1 MVAFVLN
8 STFVILFNISN
19 KLSFCGSNSTTTQ
32 SPKTLGVILR
42 HPDFIRHF
50 WSDNNATFLITIL
63 LFIYNQF
70 TGLIYVNCEL
80 FILSENH
87 NLFDFQSF
95 FVSINLNFHKKN
107 YAQHYIGKSR
117 ADVLKPTEVHLFNFC
132 SDIGSSTSIPCLRQ
146 YFAVSGNTKHS
157 AS

>member
-1 MVAFVLN
+1 MIN
-8 STFVILFNISN
+8 NI
-19 KLSFCGSNSTTTQ
+19 KTIVYHQ
-32 SPKTLGVILR
+32 TLGVILR
-42 HPDFIRHF
+42 HPNFIRHF
-50 WSDNNATFLITIL
+50 WSDNNATFFIAIL
-63 LFIYNQF
+63 LFVYNQF
-70 TGLIYVNCEL
+70 TELINVNCKL

-132 SDIGSSTSIPCLRQ
+132 AKYSSSTSIPCLRQ
-146 YFAVSGNTKHS
+146 YFAVMCNKKLNILHIY
-157 AS
+157 